1 MQVAQKDA
9 CIEKLEAG
17 IARRDASIR
26 ENAAAVETSRSAIQ
40 KLAVKDAEMS
50 DKDEQIAALKA
61 RIAQFEQAS
70 SAFTVCLQQA
80 PHTSEK
86 PSEKHLQKSL
96 SEIMLKTAVGEIK
109 CCIA

>member
-61 RIAQFEQAS
+61 RIAQFEQAA
-70 SAFTVCLQQA
+70 SAFAVCLQQA
-80 PHTSEK
+80 PHMSEK
-86 PSEKHLQKSL
+86 SGRKRSHSGNLINIYL
-96 SEIMLKTAVGEIK
+96 SCFESTI
-109 CCIA
+109 